1 MVMMMTMMIII
12 VFSCVAINYD
22 DDDDDD
28 NDDVLKMNNCPT
40 IYLVY
45 LGGRKY
51 ICLINRPCVAGATCL
66 FTRLVESSLVPAGFL
81 TAQFLQE
88 M

>member
-1 MVMMMTMMIII
+1 MMTMMIII
-12 VFSCVAINYD
+12 VFSCVAINYDDD

-51 ICLINRPCVAGATCL
+51 ICLINRPCVAGATCP
-66 FTRLVESSLVPAGFL
+66 FTRLEESSLVPAGFL